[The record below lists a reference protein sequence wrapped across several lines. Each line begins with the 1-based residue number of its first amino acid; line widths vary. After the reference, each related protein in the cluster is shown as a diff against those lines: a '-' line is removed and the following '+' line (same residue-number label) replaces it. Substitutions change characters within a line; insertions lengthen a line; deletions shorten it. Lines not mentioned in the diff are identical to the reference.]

1 MSNYFRYLGYGVGAY
16 SAYDID
22 KKRINGDINWTEW
35 SIEQSSNAFSTL
47 GGQIGAAWSIGWQ
60 TGRAVTNTEWYQE
73 TKFNLFYDLWE
84 RKYGKPS
91 SSNEWIWNYFYQ
103 NYKP

>member
-1 MSNYFRYLGYGVGAY
+1 MGAVNAY
-16 SAYDID
+16 SVWNEYRNDQINTD
-22 KKRINGDINWTEW
+22 KFLM
-35 SIEQSSNAFSTL
+35 EQTSNVYATF
-47 GGQIGAAWSIGWQ
+47 GGPTGAAWSIGWEA
-60 TGRAVTNTEWYQE
+60 GRAVTNTEWYQE